1 MEIEQLKIVV
11 AVARA
16 GTVTGAA
23 REINLTQ
30 PAVSRKIQ
38 QLEDQLGVDIFE
50 RGPGGM
56 SPTAAGRVLLER
68 ARTMIDDMQ
77 DLERRAQRADERN
90 YFDIRVGTLDSVAT
104 WIIPSV
110 VHCVDSAFP
119 DLTWRF
125 RTEQVSVLSD
135 QLRRGVL
142 DVVIAPYSG
151 TPPFDRTDSV
161 GRFPHQFYGSAELFA
176 DLRQVTKR
184 EQLEQFP
191 VVYLD
196 ADAGTSPPGSE
207 GIHSSAVVGSYAA
220 VKSLVLGGFGIGALH
235 HFMLDDGEHEQLV
248 RADVTFNRERR
259 LYLVCGAH
267 WRGDAEDSIASELL
281 SGLERNYPQVE

>member
-11 AVARA
+11 AVAGA

-38 QLEDQLGVDIFE
+38 QLEEQLGVDIFE

-68 ARTMIDDMQ
+68 ARKLIDAMG
-77 DLERRAQRADERN
+77 DLERRARRADERN
-90 YFDIRVGTLDSVAT
+90 YFDIRVGTLEPVAT

-110 VHCVDSAFP
+110 VHAMGNAFP
-119 DLTWRF
+119 DLKWRIH
-125 RTEQVSVLSD
+125 TEERSVLVD
-135 QLRRGVL
+135 RLRRGVL

-151 TPPFDRTDSV
+151 KPPFDGVDSV
-161 GRFPHQFYGSAELFA
+161 GGFHHQFYGCSERFA
-176 DLRQVTKR
+176 NLCQVTSR
-184 EQLEQFP
+184 EQLQQFP
-191 VVYLD
+191 VVRLNT
-196 ADAGTSPPGSE
+196 DAGPSPPGAE

-220 VKSLVLGGFGIGALH
+220 VKSLVVGGFGVGALH
-235 HFMLDDGEHEQLV
+235 DFMLDDTEREKLV
-248 RADVTFNRERR
+248 RADVACDRDRR
-259 LYLVCGAH
+259 LYLI
-267 WRGDAEDSIASELL
+267 RGDHWHGAAEDSIASELM
-281 SGLERNYPQVE
+281 SVLERNYPQAE